1 MARTDVIYAG
11 CGWFAV
17 RRYALSTS
25 RLNVTAEHLTAGP
38 PAQAVRHQER
48 YSLSRSAR
56 ASRFGSEA
64 GSGSVSS
71 LEIGV
76 VPGFQVGL
84 GLIECH
90 QQFHPGALALFP
102 QGKGFPHRVFFV
114 VQPSALNGLPDKGF
128 LARGE
133 LYFHCSKGSQ
143 NGQKCQVGTP
153 VEPVEAP
160 GTAPGIWAKS

>member
-90 QQFHPGALALFP
+90 QQFHPGTLALFP

-143 NGQKCQVGTP
+143 NGPECQVGTP
-153 VEPVEAP
+153 WNAWRRQ
-160 GTAPGIWAKS
+160 GRLLGMSSRS